1 MMQLARSLVL
11 TLACAISVAMVS
23 MDARAQ
29 SRADMEPV
37 NDRPN
42 PYRTVDDHFMMPISQ
57 MPRAGEAGRTWG
69 SMPAMDVGI
78 DGTSIWV
85 TERCGANTC
94 IGSDV
99 AAVHQFDGSG
109 RLVKS
114 FGAGMFAWPHG
125 IHVDQEGNVWV
136 TDGRSATVEELDRF
150 PDETN
155 KGHTVYKFSPN
166 GELLMTLGTPGI
178 AGDPP
183 NRLNEPCD
191 VLIAPNGDIL
201 VAEGHGGQ
209 VENPGPNVVSRISRF
224 TKDGEFIATIGK
236 LGSGPG
242 EFKTPHAI
250 TYDST
255 GRLIV
260 ADRGNDRIQI
270 LDAEGN
276 YIDELYQ
283 FSRPSGI
290 FIDANDMMYVADGES
305 SPDFRD
311 GGFLPRPDARWREW
325 LRGVRIGSLRD
336 GKVLYFI
343 PEAEIAPE
351 GVAVDAV
358 GNVYG
363 GEVLIGVYNKGKN
376 QRLRKFVKR

>member
-1 MMQLARSLVL
+1 MIDLTLIRFDALGRTIFFQKETTMMQLARSLVL

-201 VAEGHGGQ
+201 VAEGHDGQ
-209 VENPGPNVVSRISRF
+209 VENPGPNVVSRIPPVKRQSTDAKNVEEMWTRL
-224 TKDGEFIATIGK
+224 DPEDHDPV
-236 LGSGPG
+236 GSPRG
-242 EFKTPHAI
+242 
-250 TYDST
+250 DSLLV
-255 GRLIV
+255 RNW
-260 ADRGNDRIQI
+260 DRDRST
-270 LDAEGN
+270 
-276 YIDELYQ
+276 Q
-283 FSRPSGI
+283 FGLVRRGWWW
-290 FIDANDMMYVADGES
+290 
-305 SPDFRD
+305 R
-311 GGFLPRPDARWREW
+311 PRPRH
-325 LRGVRIGSLRD
+325 
-336 GKVLYFI
+336 
-343 PEAEIAPE
+343 P
-351 GVAVDAV
+351 V
-358 GNVYG
+358 G
-363 GEVLIGVYNKGKN
+363 
-376 QRLRKFVKR
+376 

>member
-1 MMQLARSLVL
+1 MQQRRPIVL
-11 TLACAISVAMVS
+11 TLALAICAAAVPT
-23 MDARAQ
+23 DARAQ
-29 SRADMEPV
+29 SSADMEPV

-42 PYRTVDDHFMMPISQ
+42 PYRTVDDHFMMPIAE
-57 MPRAGEAGRTWG
+57 MPRAGEPGRTWG
-69 SMPAMDVGI
+69 SMPAMDTGI

-85 TERCGANTC
+85 TERCGANSC
-94 IGSDV
+94 IGSEV
-99 AAVHQFDGSG
+99 PAVHRFDASG
-109 RLVKS
+109 KLVTS

-125 IHVDQEGNVWV
+125 IHVDQKGNVWV
-136 TDGRSATVEELDRF
+136 TDGRSATPEELEQF
-150 PDETN
+150 PDAAD
-155 KGHTVYKFSPN
+155 KGHTVFKFSPD

-183 NRLNEPCD
+183 DRLNEPCD

-201 VAEGHGGQ
+201 VAEGHSGQ
-209 VENPGPNVVSRISRF
+209 SQDPGPTVVSRISRF
-224 TKDGEFIATIGK
+224 TKDGAFIDVIGT

-250 TYDST
+250 AFDSS

-270 LDAEGN
+270 LDQDGT
-276 YIDELYQ
+276 YLDEWYQ
-283 FSRPSGI
+283 FSRPSGL
-290 FIDANDMMYVADGES
+290 FIDANDMLYVADGES

-311 GGFLPRPDARWREW
+311 GGLRPVAGARWREW
-325 LRGVRIGSLRD
+325 LRGIRIGSLRD
-336 GKVLYFI
+336 GKVIYFI

-351 GVAVDAV
+351 GVAVDAA

-363 GEVLIGVYNKGKN
+363 GEVLIGTYNSGKN
-376 QRLRKFVKR
+376 QRLKKFVKR